1 MLLSG
6 MFILPSK
13 FGYIITGKCPDTK
26 ESLVN
31 GKLGTL
37 FVGAEV
43 SQVIPELCS
52 QYSLGIPVMENPQL
66 ENLWSPENIGISDPS
81 FVMRLFRN
89 SMRLFDQGCY

>member
-81 FVMRLFRN
+81 FVDDDDEALQKFN
-89 SMRLFDQGCY
+89 EIV